1 MLSSNDA
8 LNILTKSAI
17 FGGLPKDALE
27 AIACAV
33 QYVDAP
39 RHGVITE
46 EGDPGDGFY
55 IIISGDVRLYRGNEE
70 GTEIDVSILGP
81 NEIFGEMSLLT
92 GEPRSTSAQ
101 ALEETRLMFLPRND
115 FEHISAR
122 FPELS
127 RVLVKELRS
136 RVLSDEARMA
146 IAAEKAV
153 KASQLSAF
161 HLLFVI
167 GISVLLAILFNYAN
181 PNGIPLFPEYPDAD
195 LFATISPAV
204 AMKEVERGEAA
215 IVDAMPISFYEY
227 RHIKGAANIP
237 LGLFDILYMMT
248 LAEEDKGKRIIVY
261 GGTISRPYDLEV
273 ADKLILRGHEDV
285 RILEGGLEAWEKMGY
300 PLEEKAKK

>member
-1 MLSSNDA
+1 MTETSDA
-8 LNILTKSAI
+8 LNVLTKSAI
-17 FGGLPKDALE
+17 LGGLPKDALD
-27 AIACAV
+27 AIARAV
-33 QYVDAP
+33 QHVDVP
-39 RHGVITE
+39 RHSVVTK

-55 IIISGDVRLYRGNEE
+55 IIISGEVRLYRGNEE

-81 NEIFGEMSLLT
+81 GEVFGEMSLLT

-101 ALEETRLMFLPRND
+101 ALEETHLMFLPRDD
-115 FEHISAR
+115 FERISAK

-136 RVLSDEARMA
+136 RVLSDEARMVS
-146 IAAEKAV
+146 AAEKAV

-161 HLLFVI
+161 HLFFVI
-167 GISVLLAILFNYAN
+167 GISVVLAVLFNYAN
-181 PNGIPLFPEYPDAD
+181 PNGIPLFPEYPDAAS
-195 LFATISPAV
+195 FATISPTA
-204 AMKEVERGEAA
+204 AMEEVERGEAV

-248 LAEEDKGKRIIVY
+248 LAEEDKGKKIIVY

-273 ADKLILRGHEDV
+273 ANKLILRGHEDV
-285 RILEGGLEAWEKMGY
+285 RILEGGLAAWEKMGY